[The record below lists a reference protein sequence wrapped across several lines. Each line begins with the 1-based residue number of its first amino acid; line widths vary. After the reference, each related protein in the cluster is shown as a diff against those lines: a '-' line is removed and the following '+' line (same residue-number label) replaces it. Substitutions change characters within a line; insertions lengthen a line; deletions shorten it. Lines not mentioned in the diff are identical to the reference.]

1 MEESGK
7 VAIARLVMRTKEYLA
22 AIRPSGD
29 VLVVSTM
36 VFGDEV
42 VAPDRIDELPARNGK
57 ASAKEVE
64 MARKLIESLSVDFD
78 PARYHDEYRE
88 RVLDL
93 IERKAAG
100 EEIEVNHGAE
110 EPAAVPDLMAALEA
124 SLAESQGKKKPAA
137 KKAAPKKAAPKKS
150 SAPTRKAKAKPKAKS
165 T

>member
-100 EEIEVNHGAE
+100 EEISMPERE
-110 EPAAVPDLMAALEA
+110 E
-124 SLAESQGKKKPAA
+124 
-137 KKAAPKKAAPKKS
+137 
-150 SAPTRKAKAKPKAKS
+150 
-165 T
+165 